1 MHVNFAMKFGL
12 FFGQKPHEYYKIS
25 NDITWG
31 ILGAGKIAR
40 DFILALKSLPEGENH
55 VVAIGSSSQL

>member
-1 MHVNFAMKFGL
+1 MSITKFAMTL
-12 FFGQKPHEYYKIS
+12 H
-25 NDITWG
+25 WG